1 MIYLN
6 VIAAKTDTTLIT
18 MDFAQRYHI
27 YAKTTMKQCNIV
39 NNASMKL
46 LMQLTDVEI
55 WTVKP
60 RPSRNVKSVIKTTN
74 IMKNRDYVDMM
85 ILIATVSMILA
96 NALIVSKASDSTH
109 QIFVLVSFQIAKI
122 RRTT

>member
-1 MIYLN
+1 
-6 VIAAKTDTTLIT
+6 
-18 MDFAQRYHI
+18 
-27 YAKTTMKQCNIV
+27 
-39 NNASMKL
+39 
-46 LMQLTDVEI
+46 
-55 WTVKP
+55 
-60 RPSRNVKSVIKTTN
+60 
-74 IMKNRDYVDMM
+74 MKNRDYVDMM